1 MSALSKK
8 WIKSLN
14 AQLGIPVK
22 RSILKMG
29 HPLPLFLILS
39 VFSSKQTIF
48 TANKCEQISIYLVVS
63 DTGIRTHDL
72 LDMSILPYPLDQGTR
87 LRLSIFD
94 LFLIFRTVRPNL
106 FENTYRHRDLIP
118 RWLQSLLFSRG
129 APQLMWDEGS
139 YLSYGKLLC

>member
-1 MSALSKK
+1 MGDLGKLIGAKGFKK
-8 WIKSLN
+8 MPKVQKSPN
-14 AQLGIPVK
+14 
-22 RSILKMG
+22 
-29 HPLPLFLILS
+29 
-39 VFSSKQTIF
+39 
-48 TANKCEQISIYLVVS
+48 LVTLLVS

-72 LDMSILPYPLDQGTR
+72 LDMSLLPYPLDQGTR

-139 YLSYGKLLC
+139 YLSNGKLLC